1 MDLRNK
7 DERATDAAP
16 RPADI
21 TTLRLPLDGTEQ
33 RDFWDEWNH
42 WGMGTPLYY
51 RPFLDRFPR
60 RVVAAISAIAH
71 APAGGV
77 LVHCRAG
84 RDRTGLITI
93 LLLSLVGVAPEEI
106 AADHALS
113 GPRLAPLFAEL
124 GEDDHAPQIEAY
136 LEGQGTTAREA
147 ILSLLEELDVESYL
161 GAAGLGDDDFAALR
175 ARLLEP
181 IVDCGASPGGASVA
195 RRALTRCHAPASLP
209 GGLLVSC

>member
-1 MDLRNK
+1 MRSESPERLTAAGWAALAEHGIRTVVDLRNRE
-7 DERATDAAP
+7 ERAEDAAP
-16 RPADI
+16 RPPEL

-60 RVVAAISAIAH
+60 RTVAAISAIAH

-93 LLLSLVGVAPEEI
+93 LLLSLVGVSPEHI
-106 AADHALS
+106 AEDHGLS
-113 GPRLAPLFAEL
+113 GERLTPLFAEL
-124 GEDDHAPQIEAY
+124 GEDDHAPQIEEY
-136 LEGQGTTAREA
+136 LKGQGTSAREA
-147 ILSLLEELDVESYL
+147 ILSLLDELDVEDYL
-161 GAAGLGDDDFAALR
+161 RAGGLGDDDFAALR

-181 IVDCGASPGGASVA
+181 
-195 RRALTRCHAPASLP
+195 
-209 GGLLVSC
+209 